1 MTIIHHTCSY
11 CGGWDE
17 ERLDSSS
24 ENQSWARMLPVSPA
38 FAVNMHGEQRSICE
52 RCMIAGLDL
61 LFGIVQKNTLRPDV
75 FANQLIIED
84 GSRKL
89 RLED

>member
-1 MTIIHHTCSY
+1 MAIIHHTCSY

-17 ERLDSSS
+17 ERLDVG
-24 ENQSWARMLPVSPA
+24 MFPVSPA
-38 FAVNMHGEQRSICE
+38 IAVNMNGEQRSICE

-75 FANQLIIED
+75 FANQLVIED